1 MIEDYY
7 ISILFIV
14 WFWFIAFIFL
24 FYYLKEK
31 DRYNKNDQRVYGWFI
46 RILLIIGIIGF
57 IFNLP

>member
-14 WFWFIAFIFL
+14 WFGFIAFIFL

-46 RILLIIGIIGF
+46 RILIIIGIIGF

>member
-14 WFWFIAFIFL
+14 WFWFIALIFL
-24 FYYLKEK
+24 FYYIKEK

-46 RILLIIGIIGF
+46 RILIIIGIIGF
-57 IFNLP
+57 ISNLP